1 MVLRNAV
8 IFRKLN
14 IEKVYGK
21 TINDVYYVV
30 DGSKSIVME
39 NFNSL
44 GEDTKKNIKSLIV
57 RMARNDSFRS
67 SYLKRNIRK
76 YNFGEIRPMPHRFFF
91 FQKCGNNIIFF
102 DYIYKD
108 RDSLDDKIYKQIN
121 KRKKHYEKEFERFI
135 KRDQKI

>member
-14 IEKVYGK
+14 IEKNYGK
-21 TINDVYYVV
+21 TINEIFYIV
-30 DGSKSIVME
+30 DGNKSAVME
-39 NFNSL
+39 NFSSL
-44 GEDTKKNIKSLIV
+44 DEDTKKNIKSLIV
-57 RMARNDSFRS
+57 RMAQNDSFRS
-67 SYLKRNIRK
+67 SYLKWNIHK

-135 KRDQKI
+135 KRN

>member
-14 IEKVYGK
+14 IEKNYGK
-21 TINDVYYVV
+21 TINEIFYIV
-30 DGSKSIVME
+30 DGNKSAVME
-39 NFNSL
+39 NFSSL
-44 GEDTKKNIKSLIV
+44 DEDTKKNIKSLIV
-57 RMARNDSFRS
+57 RMAQNDSFRS
-67 SYLKRNIRK
+67 SYLKWNIHK
-76 YNFGEIRPMPHRFFF
+76 YNFGEIRLMPHRFFF

-135 KRDQKI
+135 KRN

>member
-14 IEKVYGK
+14 IEKNYGK
-21 TINDVYYVV
+21 TINEIYYVL
-30 DGSKSIVME
+30 DSNKSIVME
-39 NFNSL
+39 NFSSL
-44 GEDTKKNIKSLIV
+44 DEDTKKNIKSLIV
-57 RMARNDSFRS
+57 RMAQNDSFRS
-67 SYLKRNIRK
+67 SYLKWNIHK

-135 KRDQKI
+135 KRN

>member
-14 IEKVYGK
+14 IEKNYGK
-21 TINDVYYVV
+21 TINEIFYIV
-30 DGSKSIVME
+30 DGNKSAVME
-39 NFNSL
+39 NFSSL
-44 GEDTKKNIKSLIV
+44 NEDTKKNIKSLIV
-57 RMARNDSFRS
+57 RMAQNDSFRS
-67 SYLKRNIRK
+67 SYLKWNIHK

-108 RDSLDDKIYKQIN
+108 RDSLDDK
-121 KRKKHYEKEFERFI
+121 
-135 KRDQKI
+135 